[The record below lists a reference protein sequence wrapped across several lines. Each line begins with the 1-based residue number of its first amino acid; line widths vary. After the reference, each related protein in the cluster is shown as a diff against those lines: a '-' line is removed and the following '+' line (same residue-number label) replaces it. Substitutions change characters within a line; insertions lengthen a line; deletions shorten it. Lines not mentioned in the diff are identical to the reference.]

1 MNSLVKRSVD
11 LIVSILG
18 LALLSPLM
26 LIIAL
31 AIFCTLGRPV
41 FFRQRRPGYR
51 GQPFWLVKFRTM
63 SDARGLNGQPLPD
76 DLRLQRL
83 GRILRRASLDELP
96 ELWNVVKGEMSLVGP
111 RPLLMEYI
119 GRYTPEQER
128 RHNVKPGITGWA
140 QINGRNALT
149 WEEKFACD
157 LWYVDHRCPSLDLR
171 ILFRTLCQVWHRDGI
186 SFAGH
191 VTMPVFMGRDK
202 SGANKW
208 GE

>member
-31 AIFCTLGRPV
+31 AIFCTLGLPV

-63 SDARGLNGQPLPD
+63 RDARDSNGQQLPD
-76 DLRLQRL
+76 DLRLPRL

-96 ELWNVVKGEMSLVGP
+96 ELWNVVMGEMSLVGP
-111 RPLLMEYI
+111 RPLLMEYM
-119 GRYTPEQER
+119 GRYTPEQQR

-149 WEEKFACD
+149 WEQKFASD
-157 LWYVDHRCPSLDLR
+157 LWYVDHGSPFLDVR
-171 ILFRTLCQVWHRDGI
+171 ILARTLWQVLHRDGI

-191 VTMPVFMGRDK
+191 ATMPKFTG
-202 SGANKW
+202 SGESEANEC